1 MPDLP
6 QIGGM
11 DDGFVGVA
19 SRIDPALIPPT
30 YVSNAVNRRFE
41 DMVIKNRW
49 GVVQPKWGGKWE
61 SLNRVVTVTSNSV
74 STVPVSGTPIPQ
86 NASIS
91 SDPVA
96 NVLVFT
102 NGTRCVL
109 DDGVNCVMSTAAIS
123 FAGPPV
129 NRTIQYYNQTLPF
142 DDILGVLPYR
152 DPDTGVNAL
161 LVAVNEVRTSDGGQ
175 GKLWCIRPN
184 QSPVEVPMNGH
195 DIYLP
200 VRLIQATNGVVML
213 RPGNAR
219 YYFDSTSGIYDSIL
233 LEDGFQILCEDS
245 SVLSN
250 EDSTQ
255 VNLNVVPDLTTG
267 DIVTIGSV
275 GDVGPLWVA
284 TPASGQGFQFFVN
297 VVNEEV
303 SFHLTLVDARAGT
316 NALQLAPEAN
326 ARYYIERSAN
336 LTGYDLA
343 QDIVDNLNDGMPI
356 LMQGNPTFPSAL
368 DAGFDRIPSTL
379 SIVGSDSTGD
389 TLTVYNH
396 NFIPGDQVSISNV
409 VGSATVNNQIYYVYP
424 VDNNTLKLFSGT
436 TEETDS
442 LNDAGRAIVQLTTTG
457 VSPNITINSVTIL
470 NQGSGYLSA
479 PIITVTGTSTVAA
492 SLTATVTNGIVSSVT
507 IVNAGTY
514 STTPTASVA
523 MPSTLVDVDVSNL
536 TGSIK
541 RSSASGSSVPPG
553 REGLYFQNRLLLLYG
568 NDYLAVSDVLDPLH
582 YSPVL
587 NEFKLNTG
595 SNDRVIALYPFNT
608 TTLLVFKER
617 SVLAV
622 ENLYGDLSTTRL
634 TEITR
639 EFGCVSQ
646 ASIAGTGSDVIFLS
660 QRGIIS
666 LRQTEFGISQS
677 VVVPLSDQIQN
688 IVDDIDQ
695 AYWGN
700 ACAAYFA
707 NRYILSVPVE
717 GGDGTNQ
724 RTLCYNFLNK
734 AWEGYWEGSLLIPRY
749 WCRVIVAG
757 TDTLCWADESGLI
770 HQFDPLGLV
779 DVNLTGGLIQMST
792 EVKFRG
798 YTGDKNPYSQA
809 NIANNNNV
817 DHKQWTD
824 IQFEFG
830 NWNTQYSITA
840 QFDGVNEFYTVAT
853 NQTKNRTV
861 YYTYGSGTY
870 NTNNTADNFLDP
882 YREDYSVTTNF
893 RCGNN
898 GWKAGLH
905 QFFSHKA
912 RLRKHSASVQPLI
925 TTDQGSLEIYSAKV
939 VGIAFRLYGKNDV

>member
-6 QIGGM
+6 QIGAI
-11 DDGFVGVA
+11 DDGFVGVV
-19 SRIDPALIPPT
+19 SRIDPALIPAS

-41 DMVIKNRW
+41 DQVIKNRW
-49 GVVQPKWGGKWE
+49 GIVQPKWGGRW
-61 SLNRVVTVTSNSV
+61 SSGSRIVTLTSGSSV
-74 STVPVSGTPIPQ
+74 GVPVSGTQIP
-86 NASIS
+86 
-91 SDPVA
+91 A
-96 NVLVFT
+96 NSQVVCDVDANTQIFS
-102 NGTRCVL
+102 NGTLCTL
-109 DDGVNCVMSTAAIS
+109 DDNTNAIFSTATFS
-123 FAGPPV
+123 FSPSPANKTV
-129 NRTIQYYNQTLPF
+129 QFYNSTAPF
-142 DDILGVLPYR
+142 EDILGVLQYR
-152 DPDTGVNAL
+152 DPDTGANAL
-161 LVAVNEVRTSDGGQ
+161 LVAVNEERSSDGGQ
-175 GKLWCIRPN
+175 GKVWCIRPN

-195 DIYLP
+195 DIYSP
-200 VRLIQATNGVVML
+200 VRLIQATNSVVML

-219 YYFDSTSGIYDSIL
+219 YYFTEAD
-233 LEDGFQILCEDS
+233 
-245 SVLSN
+245 
-250 EDSTQ
+250 
-255 VNLNVVPDLTTG
+255 VNTGNNTVTLNVVPDLATG
-267 DIVTIGSV
+267 DIVNVGQIGNAA
-275 GDVGPLWVA
+275 PLWNA
-284 TPASGQGFQFFVN
+284 SPGSGQGFQLYVN
-297 VVNEEV
+297 VVNQVV
-303 SFHLTLVDARAGT
+303 SLHLTLADARAKT
-316 NALQLAPEAN
+316 NSLPLNPDNN
-326 ARYYIERSAN
+326 ARYYIELASN
-336 LTGYDLA
+336 TTGYDLA
-343 QDIVDNLNDGMPI
+343 QDIVNNLNDGMPI
-356 LMQGNPTFPSAL
+356 LMQSTAANPSAL

-379 SIVGSDSTGD
+379 SINSSEPTAD
-389 TLTVYNH
+389 TISVFNH
-396 NFIPGDQVSISNV
+396 NFIPGDQVTLSS
-409 VGSATVNNQIYYVYP
+409 VNNGGANVTNKIYYVYP
-424 VDNNTLKLFSGT
+424 VDNNTLRLFSGT

-442 LNDAGRAIVQLTTTG
+442 LNDASRAVIQLTTAGT
-457 VSPNITINSVTIL
+457 SPPITINSVTIL

-479 PIITVTGTSTVAA
+479 PVITVTGTSSVAA
-492 SLTATVTNGIVSSVT
+492 SLTATLTDGKVSEVT
-507 IVNAGTY
+507 IVNAGVY
-514 STTPTASVA
+514 STTPAATVA
-523 MPSTLVDVDVSNL
+523 MPSTLVDVTTSNV

-582 YSPVL
+582 YSPIL

-595 SNDRVIALYPFNT
+595 SNDRVVALYPFNS
-608 TTLLVFKER
+608 TTLLFFKER
-617 SVLAV
+617 SALAA

-646 ASIAGTGSDVIFLS
+646 SSIAGTGSDVIFLS

-734 AWEGYWEGSLLIPRY
+734 AWEGYWEGSLLVPKY

-757 TDTLCWADESGLI
+757 TDTLCWADQSGLI

-779 DVNLTGGLIQMST
+779 DVDRTGVLTQIST
-792 EVKFRG
+792 EVRFRG
-798 YTGDKNPYSQA
+798 YTGED
-809 NIANNNNV
+809 NV

-824 IQFEFG
+824 IQFELG

-840 QFDGVNEFYTVAT
+840 QFDGVNESYVVAT
-853 NQTKNRTV
+853 NQTKDRTV

-870 NTNNTADNFLDP
+870 NTNNTADNFLAP
-882 YREDYSVTTNF
+882 YREDYSVTTQF
-893 RCGNN
+893 RCGSN

-925 TTDQGSLEIYSAKV
+925 TTDQGSLDIYSAKV
-939 VGIAFRLYGKNDV
+939 IGIAFRLYGKNDV

>member
-6 QIGGM
+6 QIGAI
-11 DDGFVGVA
+11 DDGFVGVV
-19 SRIDPALIPPT
+19 SRIDPALIPAS

-41 DMVIKNRW
+41 DQVIKNRW
-49 GVVQPKWGGKWE
+49 GIVQPKWGGRW
-61 SLNRVVTVTSNSV
+61 SSGSRIVTLTSGSSV
-74 STVPVSGTPIPQ
+74 GVPVSGTQIP
-86 NASIS
+86 
-91 SDPVA
+91 A
-96 NVLVFT
+96 NSQVVCDVDANTQIFS
-102 NGTRCVL
+102 NGTLCTL
-109 DDGVNCVMSTAAIS
+109 DDNTNATFSTAAFS
-123 FAGPPV
+123 FAPSPANKTV
-129 NRTIQYYNQTLPF
+129 QFYNSTAPF
-142 DDILGVLPYR
+142 EDILGVLQYR
-152 DPDTGVNAL
+152 DPDTGANAL
-161 LVAVNEVRTSDGGQ
+161 LVAVNEERSSDGGQ
-175 GKLWCIRPN
+175 GKVWCIRPN

-195 DIYLP
+195 DIYSP
-200 VRLIQATNGVVML
+200 VRLIQATNSVVML

-219 YYFDSTSGIYDSIL
+219 YYFAEAD
-233 LEDGFQILCEDS
+233 
-245 SVLSN
+245 
-250 EDSTQ
+250 
-255 VNLNVVPDLTTG
+255 VNTGNNTVTLNVVPDLATG
-267 DIVTIGSV
+267 DIVNVGQIGNAA
-275 GDVGPLWVA
+275 PLWNA
-284 TPASGQGFQFFVN
+284 SPGSGQGFQLYVN
-297 VVNEEV
+297 VVNQVV
-303 SFHLTLVDARAGT
+303 SLHLTLADARAKT
-316 NALQLAPEAN
+316 NSLPLNPENN
-326 ARYYIERSAN
+326 ARYYIELASN
-336 LTGYDLA
+336 TTGYDLA
-343 QDIVDNLNDGMPI
+343 QDIVNNLNDGMPI
-356 LMQGNPTFPSAL
+356 LMQSTATNPSAL
-368 DAGFDRIPSTL
+368 DAGFNRIPSTL
-379 SIVGSDSTGD
+379 SINSSDATAD
-389 TLTVYNH
+389 TIAVFNH
-396 NFIPGDQVSISNV
+396 NFIPGDQVTLTNIENGGANV
-409 VGSATVNNQIYYVYP
+409 TNKIYYVYP
-424 VDNNTLKLFSGT
+424 VDNNTLRLFSGT

-442 LNDAGRAIVQLTTTG
+442 LNDANRAIIQITTTG
-457 VSPNITINSVTIL
+457 TSPNITISAVTIL

-479 PIITVTGTSTVAA
+479 PVITVSGTSSVAA
-492 SLTATVTNGIVSSVT
+492 SLTATVTNGIVSAVT
-507 IVNAGTY
+507 IVNAGVY
-514 STTPTASVA
+514 STTPTATVA
-523 MPSTLVDVDVSNL
+523 MPSTLVDITTSNI

-582 YSPVL
+582 YSPIL

-595 SNDRVIALYPFNT
+595 SNDRVVALYPFNM

-695 AYWGN
+695 AFWSN
-700 ACAAYFA
+700 ACGTYFS

-724 RTLCYNFLNK
+724 RTLVYNFLNK
-734 AWEGYWEGSLLIPRY
+734 AWEGYWEGSLLVPRF

-779 DVNLTGGLIQMST
+779 DADRTGVLTQIST
-792 EVKFRG
+792 EVRFRG
-798 YTGDKNPYSQA
+798 YTGED
-809 NIANNNNV
+809 NV

-824 IQFEFG
+824 IQFELG
-830 NWNTQYSITA
+830 NWNTRYSITA

-853 NQTKNRTV
+853 DQTKDRTA

-870 NTNNTADNFLDP
+870 NTNNTGDNFLAP
-882 YREDYSVTTNF
+882 YREDYSVTTQF
-893 RCGNN
+893 RCGSN

-925 TTDQGSLEIYSAKV
+925 TTDQGSLDIYSAKV
-939 VGIAFRLYGKNDV
+939 IGIAFRLYGKNDV

>member
-6 QIGGM
+6 QIGAI
-11 DDGFVGVA
+11 DDGFVGVV
-19 SRIDPALIPPT
+19 SRIDPALIPAS

-41 DMVIKNRW
+41 DQVIKNRW
-49 GVVQPKWGGKWE
+49 GIVQPKWGGRW
-61 SLNRVVTVTSNSV
+61 SSGSRIVTLTSGSSV
-74 STVPVSGTPIPQ
+74 GVPVSGTQIP
-86 NASIS
+86 
-91 SDPVA
+91 A
-96 NVLVFT
+96 NSQVVCDVDANTQIFS
-102 NGTRCVL
+102 NGTLCTL
-109 DDGVNCVMSTAAIS
+109 DDNTNATFSTAAFS
-123 FAGPPV
+123 FAPSPANKTV
-129 NRTIQYYNQTLPF
+129 QFYASTAPF
-142 DDILGVLPYR
+142 EDILGILPYR
-152 DPDTGVNAL
+152 DPDTGANAL
-161 LVAVNEVRTSDGGQ
+161 LVAVNEARTSDGGQ
-175 GKLWCIRPN
+175 GKVWCIRPN
-184 QSPVEVPMNGH
+184 QSPVEVSMNGH

-219 YYFDSTSGIYDSIL
+219 YYFDSVTGIVYDSIDTEGGDAL
-233 LEDGFQILCEDS
+233 LCES
-245 SVLSN
+245 GALLSQ
-250 EDSTQ
+250 EASTE
-255 VNLNVVPDLTTG
+255 VTLNVVPDLATG
-267 DIVTIGSV
+267 DIVNVGQIGNAA
-275 GDVGPLWVA
+275 PLWNA
-284 TPASGQGFQFFVN
+284 SPGSGQGFQLYVN
-297 VVNEEV
+297 VVNQEV
-303 SFHLTLVDARAGT
+303 SLHLTLADARAKT
-316 NALQLAPEAN
+316 NSLPLNPENN
-326 ARYYIERSAN
+326 ARYYIELASN
-336 LTGYDLA
+336 TTGYDLA
-343 QDIVDNLNDGMPI
+343 QDIVNNLNDGMPI
-356 LMQGNPTFPSAL
+356 LMQSTATNPSAL
-368 DAGFDRIPSTL
+368 DAGFNRIPSTL
-379 SIVGSDSTGD
+379 SINSSDATAD
-389 TLTVYNH
+389 TIAVFNH
-396 NFIPGDQVSISNV
+396 NFIPGDQVTLTNIENGGANV
-409 VGSATVNNQIYYVYP
+409 TNKIYYVYP
-424 VDNNTLKLFSGT
+424 VDNNTLRLFSGT

-442 LNDAGRAIVQLTTTG
+442 LNDANRAIIQITTTG
-457 VSPNITINSVTIL
+457 TSPNISITDVVIL

-479 PIITVTGTSTVAA
+479 PVITVSGTSSVAA
-492 SLTATVTNGIVSSVT
+492 SLTTTVTDGIVSAVT
-507 IVNAGTY
+507 IVNAGVY

-523 MPSTLVDVDVSNL
+523 MPSTLVDITTSNI

-582 YSPVL
+582 YSPIL

-595 SNDRVIALYPFNT
+595 SNDRVVALYPFNM

-695 AYWGN
+695 AFWSN
-700 ACAAYFA
+700 ACGTYFS

-724 RTLCYNFLNK
+724 RTLVYNFLNK
-734 AWEGYWEGSLLIPRY
+734 AWEGYWEGSLLVPKY
-749 WCRVIVAG
+749 WSRVIVAG

-770 HQFDPLGLV
+770 HQFDTLGLV
-779 DVNLTGGLIQMST
+779 DADRTGVLTQIST
-792 EVKFRG
+792 EVRFRG
-798 YTGDKNPYSQA
+798 YTGED
-809 NIANNNNV
+809 NV

-824 IQFEFG
+824 IQFELG
-830 NWNTQYSITA
+830 NWNTRYSITA

-853 NQTKNRTV
+853 DQTKDRTA

-870 NTNNTADNFLDP
+870 NTNNTADNFLAP
-882 YREDYSVTTNF
+882 YREDYSVTTQF

-925 TTDQGSLEIYSAKV
+925 TTDQGSLDIYSAKV
-939 VGIAFRLYGKNDV
+939 IGIAFRLYGKNDV

>member
-6 QIGGM
+6 QIGAI
-11 DDGFVGVA
+11 DDGFVGVV
-19 SRIDPALIPPT
+19 SRIDPALIPAS

-41 DMVIKNRW
+41 DQVIKNRW
-49 GVVQPKWGGKWE
+49 GIVQPKWGGRW
-61 SLNRVVTVTSNSV
+61 SSGSRIVTLTSGSSV
-74 STVPVSGTPIPQ
+74 GVPVSGTQIP
-86 NASIS
+86 
-91 SDPVA
+91 A
-96 NVLVFT
+96 NSQVVCDVDANTQIFS
-102 NGTRCVL
+102 NGTLCTL
-109 DDGVNCVMSTAAIS
+109 DDNTNAIFSTAAFS
-123 FAGPPV
+123 FAPSPANKTV
-129 NRTIQYYNQTLPF
+129 QFYNSTAPF
-142 DDILGVLPYR
+142 EDILGVLQYR
-152 DPDTGVNAL
+152 DPDTGANAL
-161 LVAVNEVRTSDGGQ
+161 LVAVNEERSSDGGQ
-175 GKLWCIRPN
+175 GKVWCIRPN

-219 YYFDSTSGIYDSIL
+219 YYFTEAD
-233 LEDGFQILCEDS
+233 
-245 SVLSN
+245 
-250 EDSTQ
+250 
-255 VNLNVVPDLTTG
+255 VNTGNNTVTLNVVPDLATG
-267 DIVTIGSV
+267 DIVNVGQIGNAA
-275 GDVGPLWVA
+275 PLWNA
-284 TPASGQGFQFFVN
+284 SPGSGQGFQLYVN
-297 VVNEEV
+297 VVNQVV
-303 SFHLTLVDARAGT
+303 SLHLTLADARAKT
-316 NALQLAPEAN
+316 NSLPLNPDNN
-326 ARYYIERSAN
+326 ARYYIELASN
-336 LTGYDLA
+336 TTGYDLA
-343 QDIVDNLNDGMPI
+343 QDIVNNLNDGMPI
-356 LMQGNPTFPSAL
+356 LMQSTATNPSAL
-368 DAGFDRIPSTL
+368 DAGFNRIPSTL
-379 SIVGSDSTGD
+379 SINSSDATAD
-389 TLTVYNH
+389 TIAVFNH
-396 NFIPGDQVSISNV
+396 NFIPGDQVTLTNIENGGANV
-409 VGSATVNNQIYYVYP
+409 TNKIYYVYP
-424 VDNNTLKLFSGT
+424 VDNNTLRLFSGT

-442 LNDAGRAIVQLTTTG
+442 LNDANRAIIQITTTG
-457 VSPNITINSVTIL
+457 TSPNITISAVTIL

-479 PIITVTGTSTVAA
+479 PVITVSATGAITTPA
-492 SLTATVTNGIVSSVT
+492 SLTATVTNGIVSSVA
-507 IVNAGTY
+507 IVNGGAY
-514 STTPTASVA
+514 SNTPTASVA
-523 MPSTLVDVDVSNL
+523 MPSTLVDITTSNI

-582 YSPVL
+582 YSPIL

-595 SNDRVIALYPFNT
+595 SNDRVVALYPFNM

-622 ENLYGDLSTTRL
+622 ENLYGDLSSTRL

-695 AYWGN
+695 AFWSN
-700 ACAAYFA
+700 ACGTYFS

-724 RTLCYNFLNK
+724 RTLVYNFLNK
-734 AWEGYWEGSLLIPRY
+734 AWEGYWEGSLLVPRF

-779 DVNLTGGLIQMST
+779 DADRTGVLTQIST
-792 EVKFRG
+792 EVRFRG
-798 YTGDKNPYSQA
+798 YTGED
-809 NIANNNNV
+809 NV

-824 IQFEFG
+824 IQFELG
-830 NWNTQYSITA
+830 NWNTRYSITA

-853 NQTKNRTV
+853 DQTKNRTA

-870 NTNNTADNFLDP
+870 NTNNTGDNFLAP
-882 YREDYSVTTNF
+882 YREDYSVTTQF

-925 TTDQGSLEIYSAKV
+925 TTDQGSLDIYSAKV
-939 VGIAFRLYGKNDV
+939 IGIAFRLYGKNDV

>member
-6 QIGGM
+6 QIGAI
-11 DDGFVGVA
+11 DDGFVGVV
-19 SRIDPALIPPT
+19 SRIDPALIPAS

-41 DMVIKNRW
+41 DQVIKNRW
-49 GVVQPKWGGKWE
+49 GIVQPKWGGRW
-61 SLNRVVTVTSNSV
+61 SSGSRIVTLTSGSSV
-74 STVPVSGTPIPQ
+74 GVPVSGTQIP
-86 NASIS
+86 
-91 SDPVA
+91 A
-96 NVLVFT
+96 NSQVVCDVDANTQIFS
-102 NGTRCVL
+102 NGTLCTL
-109 DDGVNCVMSTAAIS
+109 DDNTNAIFSTATFS
-123 FAGPPV
+123 FSPSPANKTV
-129 NRTIQYYNQTLPF
+129 QFYNSTAPF
-142 DDILGVLPYR
+142 EDILGVLQYR
-152 DPDTGVNAL
+152 DPDTGANAL
-161 LVAVNEVRTSDGGQ
+161 LVAVNEERSSDGGQ
-175 GKLWCIRPN
+175 GKVWCIRPN

-219 YYFDSTSGIYDSIL
+219 YYFTEAD
-233 LEDGFQILCEDS
+233 
-245 SVLSN
+245 
-250 EDSTQ
+250 
-255 VNLNVVPDLTTG
+255 VNTGNNTVTLNVVPDLATG
-267 DIVTIGSV
+267 DIVNVGQIGNAA
-275 GDVGPLWVA
+275 PLWNA
-284 TPASGQGFQFFVN
+284 SPGSGQGFQLYVN
-297 VVNEEV
+297 VVNQVV
-303 SFHLTLVDARAGT
+303 SLHLTLADARAKT
-316 NALQLAPEAN
+316 NSLPLNPDNN
-326 ARYYIERSAN
+326 ARYYIELASN
-336 LTGYDLA
+336 TTGYDLA
-343 QDIVDNLNDGMPI
+343 QDIVNNLNDGMPI
-356 LMQGNPTFPSAL
+356 LMQSTATNPSAL
-368 DAGFDRIPSTL
+368 DAGFNRIPSTL
-379 SIVGSDSTGD
+379 SINSSDATAD
-389 TLTVYNH
+389 TIAVFNH
-396 NFIPGDQVSISNV
+396 NFIPGDQVTLTNIENGGANV
-409 VGSATVNNQIYYVYP
+409 TNKIYYVYP
-424 VDNNTLKLFSGT
+424 VDNNTLRLFSGT

-442 LNDAGRAIVQLTTTG
+442 LNDANRAIIQITTTG
-457 VSPNITINSVTIL
+457 TSPNITISAVTIL

-479 PIITVTGTSTVAA
+479 PVITVSATGAITTPA
-492 SLTATVTNGIVSSVT
+492 SLTATVTNGIVSSVA
-507 IVNAGTY
+507 IVNGGAY
-514 STTPTASVA
+514 SNTPTASVA
-523 MPSTLVDVDVSNL
+523 MPSTLVDITTSNI

-582 YSPVL
+582 YSPIL

-595 SNDRVIALYPFNT
+595 SNDRVVVLYPFNM

-622 ENLYGDLSTTRL
+622 ENLYGDLSSTRL

-695 AYWGN
+695 AFWSN
-700 ACAAYFA
+700 ACGTYFS

-724 RTLCYNFLNK
+724 RTLVYNFLNK
-734 AWEGYWEGSLLIPRY
+734 AWEGYWEGSLLVPRF

-779 DVNLTGGLIQMST
+779 DADRTGVLTQIST
-792 EVKFRG
+792 EVRFRG
-798 YTGDKNPYSQA
+798 YTGED
-809 NIANNNNV
+809 NV

-824 IQFEFG
+824 IQFELG
-830 NWNTQYSITA
+830 NWNTRYSITA

-853 NQTKNRTV
+853 DQTKNRTA

-870 NTNNTADNFLDP
+870 NTNNTGDNFLAP
-882 YREDYSVTTNF
+882 YREDYSVTTQF

-925 TTDQGSLEIYSAKV
+925 TTDQGSLDIYSAKV
-939 VGIAFRLYGKNDV
+939 IGIAFRLYGKNDV

>member
-6 QIGGM
+6 QIGAI
-11 DDGFVGVA
+11 DDGFVGVV
-19 SRIDPALIPPT
+19 SRIDPALIPAS

-49 GVVQPKWGGKWE
+49 GIVQPKWGGRW
-61 SLNRVVTVTSNSV
+61 SNGSRIVTLTAGSSV
-74 STVPVSGTPIPQ
+74 GVPVSGDQIP
-86 NASIS
+86 
-91 SDPVA
+91 A
-96 NVLVFT
+96 NSQVVCDVDANTQIFS
-102 NGTRCVL
+102 NGTLCTL
-109 DDGVNCVMSTAAIS
+109 DDNTNTTFSTAAFS
-123 FAGPPV
+123 FSPSPANKTV
-129 NRTIQYYNQTLPF
+129 QFYASTAPF
-142 DDILGVLPYR
+142 EEILGVLPYR
-152 DPDTGVNAL
+152 DPDTGANAL
-161 LVAVNEVRTSDGGQ
+161 LVAVNESRSSDGGQ
-175 GKLWCIRPN
+175 GKVWCIRPN
-184 QSPVEVPMNGH
+184 QSPVEVSMNGH

-219 YYFDSTSGIYDSIL
+219 YYFDSTGGVADSIL
-233 LEDGFQILCEDS
+233 LEDGFTLLCENNNHLTD
-245 SVLSN
+245 
-250 EDSTQ
+250 EDITQ
-255 VNLNVVPDLTTG
+255 IDLNVVPDLATG
-267 DIVTIGSV
+267 DIVNVEQV
-275 GDVGPLWVA
+275 GTSQPLWTG
-284 TPASGQGFQFFVN
+284 TPGSGQGFQLYAN
-297 VVNEEV
+297 VVNQEV
-303 SFHLTLVDARAGT
+303 SLHLTLGDAQAGV
-316 NALQLAPEAN
+316 NALALNPQTGS
-326 ARYYIERSAN
+326 RYYIELASN
-336 LTGYDLA
+336 TTGYDLA
-343 QDIVDNLNDGMPI
+343 QDIINNLNDGMPL
-356 LMQGNPTFPSAL
+356 LMQSTATNPSAL

-379 SIVGSDSTGD
+379 SINSSDATAD
-389 TLTVYNH
+389 TIAVFNH
-396 NFIPGDQVSISNV
+396 NFIPGDQVTLTNIQNGGANV
-409 VGSATVNNQIYYVYP
+409 TNKIYYVYP
-424 VDNNTLKLFSGT
+424 VDNNTLRLFSGT

-442 LNDAGRAIVQLTTTG
+442 LNDANRAVIQLTTTG
-457 VSPNITINSVTIL
+457 TSPNITISAVTIL

-479 PIITVTGTSTVAA
+479 PVITVSGTSSVAA
-492 SLTATVTNGIVSSVT
+492 SLTTTVTNGIVSAVT
-507 IVNAGTY
+507 IVNPGLY
-514 STTPTASVA
+514 TAITGYSVA
-523 MPSTLVDVDVSNL
+523 MPSFLVDITTSNI

-582 YSPVL
+582 YSPIL

-595 SNDRVIALYPFNT
+595 SNDRVVALYPFNT
-608 TTLLVFKER
+608 TTLLIFKER

-700 ACAAYFA
+700 ACATYFA

-734 AWEGYWEGSLLIPRY
+734 AWEGYWEGSLLVPKY
-749 WCRVIVAG
+749 WCRVVVAG

-779 DVNLTGGLIQMST
+779 DVDRTGVLTQIST
-792 EVKFRG
+792 EVRFRG
-798 YTGDKNPYSQA
+798 YTGED
-809 NIANNNNV
+809 NV

-824 IQFEFG
+824 IQFELG
-830 NWNTQYSITA
+830 NWNTRYSIIA

-853 NQTKNRTV
+853 DQTKDRTV

-870 NTNNTADNFLDP
+870 NTNNTGDNFLLP
-882 YREDYSVTTNF
+882 YREDYSVTTQF

-925 TTDQGSLEIYSAKV
+925 TTDQGSLDIYSAKV
-939 VGIAFRLYGKNDV
+939 IGIAFRLYGKNDV

>member
-11 DDGFVGVA
+11 DDGFVGVV
-19 SRIDPALIPPT
+19 SRIDPALIPAS

-41 DMVIKNRW
+41 DQVIKNRW
-49 GVVQPKWGGKWE
+49 GIVQPKWGGRW
-61 SLNRVVTVTSNSV
+61 SSGSRIVTLTSGSSV
-74 STVPVSGTPIPQ
+74 GVPVSGDQIP
-86 NASIS
+86 
-91 SDPVA
+91 A
-96 NVLVFT
+96 NSQVVCDVDANTQIFS
-102 NGTRCVL
+102 NGTLCTL
-109 DDGVNCVMSTAAIS
+109 DDNTNTTFSTAAFS
-123 FAGPPV
+123 FSPSPANKTV
-129 NRTIQYYNQTLPF
+129 QFYASTAPF
-142 DDILGVLPYR
+142 EEILGVLPYR
-152 DPDTGVNAL
+152 DPDTGANAL
-161 LVAVNEVRTSDGGQ
+161 LVAVNESRSSDGGQ
-175 GKLWCIRPN
+175 GKVWCIRPN
-184 QSPVEVPMNGH
+184 QSPVEVSMNGH

-219 YYFDSTSGIYDSIL
+219 YYFDSTGGVADSIL
-233 LEDGFQILCEDS
+233 LEDGFTLLCENNNHLTD
-245 SVLSN
+245 
-250 EDSTQ
+250 EDITQ
-255 VNLNVVPDLTTG
+255 IDLNVVPDLATG
-267 DIVTIGSV
+267 DIVNVEQV
-275 GDVGPLWVA
+275 GTSQPLWTG
-284 TPASGQGFQFFVN
+284 TPGSGQGFQLYAN
-297 VVNEEV
+297 VVNQEV
-303 SFHLTLVDARAGT
+303 SLHLTLGDAQAGI
-316 NALQLAPEAN
+316 NALALNPQTGS
-326 ARYYIERSAN
+326 RYYIELASN
-336 LTGYDLA
+336 TTGYDLA
-343 QDIVDNLNDGMPI
+343 QDIINNLNDGMPL
-356 LMQGNPTFPSAL
+356 LMQSTATNPSAL

-379 SIVGSDSTGD
+379 SINSSDATAD
-389 TLTVYNH
+389 TIAVFNH
-396 NFIPGDQVSISNV
+396 NFIPGDQVTLTNIQNGGANV
-409 VGSATVNNQIYYVYP
+409 TNKIYYAYP
-424 VDNNTLKLFSGT
+424 VDNNTLRLFSGT

-442 LNDAGRAIVQLTTTG
+442 LNDASRAVIQLTTTG
-457 VSPNITINSVTIL
+457 VSPNITISAVTIL

-479 PIITVTGTSTVAA
+479 PVITVTGTHSVDA
-492 SLTATVTNGIVSSVT
+492 SLTTTVTDGIVSAVT
-507 IVNAGTY
+507 IVNAGVY
-514 STTPTASVA
+514 STTPTATVA
-523 MPSTLVDVDVSNL
+523 MPSTLVDITTSNI

-582 YSPVL
+582 YSPIL

-595 SNDRVIALYPFNT
+595 SNDRVVALYPFNT

-695 AYWGN
+695 AYWSN
-700 ACAAYFA
+700 ACATYFA

-717 GGDGTNQ
+717 GGDSTNQ

-734 AWEGYWEGSLLIPRY
+734 AWEGYWEGSLLVPKY
-749 WCRVIVAG
+749 WCRVVVAG

-779 DVNLTGGLIQMST
+779 DVDRTGVLTQIST
-792 EVKFRG
+792 EVRFRG
-798 YTGDKNPYSQA
+798 YTGED
-809 NIANNNNV
+809 NV

-824 IQFEFG
+824 IQFELG
-830 NWNTQYSITA
+830 NWNTRYSITA

-853 NQTKNRTV
+853 DQTKDRTA

-870 NTNNTADNFLDP
+870 NTNNTADNFLLP
-882 YREDYSVTTNF
+882 YREDYSVTTQF

-925 TTDQGSLEIYSAKV
+925 ITDQGSLDIYSAKV
-939 VGIAFRLYGKNDV
+939 IGIAFRLYGKNDV

>member
-6 QIGGM
+6 QIGAI
-11 DDGFVGVA
+11 DDGFIGVV
-19 SRIDPALIPPT
+19 SRIEPALIPAS
-30 YVSNAVNRRFE
+30 YVSGAINRRFE
-41 DMVIKNRW
+41 DQVIKNRW
-49 GVVQPKWGGKWE
+49 GIVQPKWGGKWQTA
-61 SLNRVVTVTSNSV
+61 SRVVTVTSNNV
-74 STVPVSGTPIPQ
+74 GAPPVSGTTIPPD
-86 NASIS
+86 SIIC

-96 NVLVFT
+96 NVLVFA
-102 NGTRCVL
+102 NGTRCLL
-109 DDGVNCVMSTAAIS
+109 DNSTNCIFSTAAIS

-129 NRTIQYYNQTLPF
+129 NRTVQFYQTTAPF

-152 DPDTGVNAL
+152 DPEIGANAL
-161 LVAVNEVRTSDGGQ
+161 IVATNEVRTSDGGQ
-175 GKLWCIRPN
+175 GKMYCVRPN
-184 QSPVEVPMNGH
+184 QSPAEISLNGH

-219 YYFDSTSGIYDSIL
+219 YYFDSVTGVVYDSIDT
-233 LEDGFQILCEDS
+233 EAGDAILCEDGAH
-245 SVLSN
+245 LG
-250 EDSTQ
+250 EEASTEIT
-255 VNLNVVPDLTTG
+255 LNVVPDLTTG
-267 DIVTIGSV
+267 DIVNV
-275 GDVGPLWVA
+275 GQVGTGAPLWNA
-284 TPASGQGFQFFVN
+284 SLGSGQGFQLYVN

-303 SFHLTLVDARAGT
+303 SLHLTLADARAKT
-316 NALQLAPEAN
+316 NALALNPDNN
-326 ARYYIERSAN
+326 ARYYIELASN
-336 LTGYDLA
+336 TTGYDLA
-343 QDIVDNLNDGMPI
+343 QDIANNLNDGMP
-356 LMQGNPTFPSAL
+356 LMMAGNATYPSAL
-368 DAGFDRIPSTL
+368 DAGFNRIPSTL
-379 SIVGSDSTGD
+379 SIISSDSTAD
-389 TLTVYNH
+389 TITVYNH
-396 NFIPGDQVSISNV
+396 NFVPGDQVTLTNV
-409 VGSATVNNQIYYVYP
+409 TNGGANVTNKVYYVYP

-442 LNDAGRAIVQLTTTG
+442 LNDAGRAVISFTATAGVITGYTILDQGMGYLTAPTVSVAAGGGSSGSVTLTVTDGKVSG
-457 VSPNITINSVTIL
+457 VTINNGGTGYSSTFSGEVT
-470 NQGSGYLSA
+470 
-479 PIITVTGTSTVAA
+479 
-492 SLTATVTNGIVSSVT
+492 
-507 IVNAGTY
+507 
-514 STTPTASVA
+514 
-523 MPSTLVDVDVSNL
+523 MPSTLVDVTTSNV

-541 RSSASGSSVPPG
+541 RSSASGASIPPG

-595 SNDRVIALYPFNT
+595 SNDKVIALYPFNT

-677 VVVPLSDQIQN
+677 VVLPLSDQIQN
-688 IVDDIDQ
+688 IVDEIDQ
-695 AYWGN
+695 ANWAN
-700 ACAAYFA
+700 ACATYYS
-707 NRYILSVPVE
+707 NRYIISVPVE

-724 RTLCYNFLNK
+724 RTLVYNFLNK
-734 AWEGYWEGSLLIPRY
+734 AWEGYWEGSMLLPRY
-749 WCRVIVAG
+749 WCRLIVAG

-770 HQFDPLGLV
+770 HQFDPQALV
-779 DVNLTGGLIQMST
+779 DVNRTGVSTQIST

-798 YTGDKNPYSQA
+798 YTGED
-809 NIANNNNV
+809 NV

-824 IQFEFG
+824 IQFELG
-830 NWNTQYSITA
+830 NWNTRYSITA
-840 QFDGVNEFYTVAT
+840 QFDGVNESYVVAT
-853 NQTKNRTV
+853 DQTKDRTA

-870 NTNNTADNFLDP
+870 TTSNTGDNFLLP
-882 YREDYSVTTNF
+882 YREDYSTQPVL
-893 RCGNN
+893 RCGAN

-905 QFFSHKA
+905 QFYSHKA
-912 RLRKHSASVQPLI
+912 RLRKHSASVQPLL

-939 VGIAFRLYGKNDV
+939 IGIAYRLYGKNDV

>member
-6 QIGGM
+6 QIGAI
-11 DDGFVGVA
+11 DDGFVGVV
-19 SRIDPALIPPT
+19 SRIDPALIPAS

-41 DMVIKNRW
+41 DQVIKNRW
-49 GVVQPKWGGKWE
+49 GIVQPKWGGRW
-61 SLNRVVTVTSNSV
+61 SSGSRIVTLTSGSSV
-74 STVPVSGTPIPQ
+74 GVPVSGTQIP
-86 NASIS
+86 
-91 SDPVA
+91 A
-96 NVLVFT
+96 NSQVVCDVDANTQIFS
-102 NGTRCVL
+102 NGTLCTL
-109 DDGVNCVMSTAAIS
+109 DDNTNAIFSTATFS
-123 FAGPPV
+123 FAPSPANKTV
-129 NRTIQYYNQTLPF
+129 QFYNSTAPF
-142 DDILGVLPYR
+142 EDILGVLQYR
-152 DPDTGVNAL
+152 DPDTGANAL
-161 LVAVNEVRTSDGGQ
+161 LVAVNEERSSDGGQ
-175 GKLWCIRPN
+175 GKVWCIRPN

-219 YYFDSTSGIYDSIL
+219 YYFTEAD
-233 LEDGFQILCEDS
+233 
-245 SVLSN
+245 
-250 EDSTQ
+250 
-255 VNLNVVPDLTTG
+255 VNTGNNTVTLNVVPDLATG
-267 DIVTIGSV
+267 DIVNVGQIGNAA
-275 GDVGPLWVA
+275 PLWNA
-284 TPASGQGFQFFVN
+284 SPGSGQGFQLYVN
-297 VVNEEV
+297 VVNQVV
-303 SFHLTLVDARAGT
+303 SLHLTLADARAKT
-316 NALQLAPEAN
+316 NSLPLNPDNN
-326 ARYYIERSAN
+326 ARYYIELASN
-336 LTGYDLA
+336 TTGYDLA
-343 QDIVDNLNDGMPI
+343 QDIVNNLNDGMPI
-356 LMQGNPTFPSAL
+356 LMQSTATNPSAL
-368 DAGFDRIPSTL
+368 DAGFNRIPSTL
-379 SIVGSDSTGD
+379 SINSSDATAD
-389 TLTVYNH
+389 TIAVFNH
-396 NFIPGDQVSISNV
+396 NFIPGDQVTLTNIENGGANV
-409 VGSATVNNQIYYVYP
+409 TNKIYYVYP
-424 VDNNTLKLFSGT
+424 VDNNTLRLFSGT

-442 LNDAGRAIVQLTTTG
+442 LNDANRAIIQITTTG
-457 VSPNITINSVTIL
+457 TSPNITISAVTIL

-479 PIITVTGTSTVAA
+479 PVITVSATGAITTPA
-492 SLTATVTNGIVSSVT
+492 SLTTTVTNGIVSSVA
-507 IVNAGTY
+507 IVNGGAY
-514 STTPTASVA
+514 SNTPTATVA
-523 MPSTLVDVDVSNL
+523 MPSTLVDITTSNI

-582 YSPVL
+582 YSPIL

-595 SNDRVIALYPFNT
+595 SNDRVVALYPFNM

-695 AYWGN
+695 AFWSN
-700 ACAAYFA
+700 ACGTYFS

-724 RTLCYNFLNK
+724 RTLVYNFLNK
-734 AWEGYWEGSLLIPRY
+734 AWEGYWEGSLLVPRF

-779 DVNLTGGLIQMST
+779 DADCTGVLTQIST
-792 EVKFRG
+792 EVRFRG
-798 YTGDKNPYSQA
+798 YTGED
-809 NIANNNNV
+809 NV

-824 IQFEFG
+824 IQFELG
-830 NWNTQYSITA
+830 NWNTRYSITA

-853 NQTKNRTV
+853 DQTKNRTA

-870 NTNNTADNFLDP
+870 NTNNTGDNFLAP
-882 YREDYSVTTNF
+882 YREDYSVTTQF
-893 RCGNN
+893 RCGSN

-925 TTDQGSLEIYSAKV
+925 TTDQGSLDIYSAKV
-939 VGIAFRLYGKNDV
+939 IGIAFRLYGKNDV

>member
-11 DDGFVGVA
+11 DDGFVGVV
-19 SRIDPALIPPT
+19 SRIDPALIPAS

-41 DMVIKNRW
+41 DQVIKNRW
-49 GVVQPKWGGKWE
+49 GIVQPKWGGRW
-61 SLNRVVTVTSNSV
+61 SSGSRIVTLTSGSSV
-74 STVPVSGTPIPQ
+74 GVPVSGDQIP
-86 NASIS
+86 
-91 SDPVA
+91 A
-96 NVLVFT
+96 NSQVVCDVDANTQIFS
-102 NGTRCVL
+102 NGTLCTL
-109 DDGVNCVMSTAAIS
+109 DDNTNTTFSTAAFS
-123 FAGPPV
+123 FSPSPANKTV
-129 NRTIQYYNQTLPF
+129 QFYASTAPF
-142 DDILGVLPYR
+142 EEILGVLPYR
-152 DPDTGVNAL
+152 DPDTGANAL
-161 LVAVNEVRTSDGGQ
+161 LVAVNESRSSDGGQ
-175 GKLWCIRPN
+175 GKVWCIRPN
-184 QSPVEVPMNGH
+184 QSPVEVSMNGH

-219 YYFDSTSGIYDSIL
+219 YYFDSTGGVADSIL
-233 LEDGFQILCEDS
+233 LEDGFVLLCENNNHLTD
-245 SVLSN
+245 
-250 EDSTQ
+250 EDITQ
-255 VNLNVVPDLTTG
+255 IDLNVVPDLATG
-267 DIVTIGSV
+267 DIVNVEQV
-275 GDVGPLWVA
+275 GTSQPLWTG
-284 TPASGQGFQFFVN
+284 TPGSGQGFQLYAN
-297 VVNEEV
+297 VVNQEV
-303 SFHLTLVDARAGT
+303 SLHLTLGDAQAGI
-316 NALQLAPEAN
+316 NALALNPQTGS
-326 ARYYIERSAN
+326 RYYIELASN
-336 LTGYDLA
+336 TTGYDLA
-343 QDIVDNLNDGMPI
+343 QDIINNLNDGMPL
-356 LMQGNPTFPSAL
+356 LMQSTATNPSAL

-379 SIVGSDSTGD
+379 SINSSDATAD
-389 TLTVYNH
+389 TIAVFNH
-396 NFIPGDQVSISNV
+396 NFIPGDQVTLTNIQNGGANV
-409 VGSATVNNQIYYVYP
+409 TNKIYYAYP
-424 VDNNTLKLFSGT
+424 VDNNTLRLFSGT

-442 LNDAGRAIVQLTTTG
+442 LNDANRAVIQLTTTG
-457 VSPNITINSVTIL
+457 VSPNITISAVTIL

-479 PIITVTGTSTVAA
+479 PAITVSGTSSVAA
-492 SLTATVTNGIVSSVT
+492 SLTTTVTNGIVSSVT
-507 IVNAGTY
+507 IVNAGVY
-514 STTPTASVA
+514 STTPTATVA
-523 MPSTLVDVDVSNL
+523 MPSTLVDVTTSNI

-582 YSPVL
+582 YSPIL

-595 SNDRVIALYPFNT
+595 SNDRVVALYPFNT

-734 AWEGYWEGSLLIPRY
+734 AWEGYWEGSLLVPKY
-749 WCRVIVAG
+749 WCRVVVAG

-779 DVNLTGGLIQMST
+779 DVDRTGVLTQIST
-792 EVKFRG
+792 EVRFRG
-798 YTGDKNPYSQA
+798 YTGED
-809 NIANNNNV
+809 NV

-824 IQFEFG
+824 IQFELG
-830 NWNTQYSITA
+830 NWNTRYSITA

-853 NQTKNRTV
+853 DQTKDRTV

-870 NTNNTADNFLDP
+870 NTNNTADNFLLP
-882 YREDYSVTTNF
+882 YREDYSVTTQF

-925 TTDQGSLEIYSAKV
+925 TTDQGSLDIYSAKV
-939 VGIAFRLYGKNDV
+939 IGIAFRLYGKNDV

>member
-11 DDGFVGVA
+11 DDGFVGVV
-19 SRIDPALIPPT
+19 SRIDPALIPT
-30 YVSNAVNRRFE
+30 SYVSNAVNRRFE
-41 DMVIKNRW
+41 DQVIKNRW
-49 GVVQPKWGGKWE
+49 GIVQPKWGGRW
-61 SLNRVVTVTSNSV
+61 SSGSRIVTLTSGSSV
-74 STVPVSGTPIPQ
+74 GVPVSGDQIP
-86 NASIS
+86 
-91 SDPVA
+91 A
-96 NVLVFT
+96 NSQVVCDVDANTQIFS
-102 NGTRCVL
+102 NGTLCTL
-109 DDGVNCVMSTAAIS
+109 DDNTNTTFSTAAFS
-123 FAGPPV
+123 FSPSPANKTV
-129 NRTIQYYNQTLPF
+129 QFYASTAPF
-142 DDILGVLPYR
+142 EEILGVLPYR
-152 DPDTGVNAL
+152 DPDTGANAL
-161 LVAVNEVRTSDGGQ
+161 LVAVNESRSSDGGQ
-175 GKLWCIRPN
+175 GKVWCIRPN
-184 QSPVEVPMNGH
+184 QSPVEVSMNGH

-219 YYFDSTSGIYDSIL
+219 YYFDSTGGVADSIL
-233 LEDGFQILCEDS
+233 LQDGFTLLCENNNHLTD
-245 SVLSN
+245 
-250 EDSTQ
+250 EDITQ
-255 VNLNVVPDLTTG
+255 IDLNVVPDLATG
-267 DIVTIGSV
+267 DIVNVEQV
-275 GDVGPLWVA
+275 GTSQPLWTG
-284 TPASGQGFQFFVN
+284 TPGSGQGFQLYAN
-297 VVNEEV
+297 VVNQEV
-303 SFHLTLVDARAGT
+303 SLHLTLGDAQAGI
-316 NALQLAPEAN
+316 NALALNPQTGS
-326 ARYYIERSAN
+326 RYYIELASN
-336 LTGYDLA
+336 TTGYDLA
-343 QDIVDNLNDGMPI
+343 QDIINNLNDGMPL
-356 LMQGNPTFPSAL
+356 LMQSTATNPSAL

-379 SIVGSDSTGD
+379 SINSSDATAD
-389 TLTVYNH
+389 TIAVFNH
-396 NFIPGDQVSISNV
+396 NFIPGDQVTLTNIQNGGANV
-409 VGSATVNNQIYYVYP
+409 TNKIYYAYP
-424 VDNNTLKLFSGT
+424 VDNNTLRLFSGT

-442 LNDAGRAIVQLTTTG
+442 LNDASRAVIQLTTTG
-457 VSPNITINSVTIL
+457 TSPNITISAVTIL

-479 PIITVTGTSTVAA
+479 PVITVTGTHSVDA

-507 IVNAGTY
+507 IVNGGTY
-514 STTPTASVA
+514 SMTPTASVA
-523 MPSTLVDVDVSNL
+523 MPSTLVDVTTSNV

-582 YSPVL
+582 YSPIL

-595 SNDRVIALYPFNT
+595 SNDRVVALYPFNA

-634 TEITR
+634 TEVTR

-695 AYWGN
+695 AYWSN
-700 ACAAYFA
+700 TCATYFS

-717 GGDGTNQ
+717 GGDSTNQ
-724 RTLCYNFLNK
+724 RTLVYNFLNK
-734 AWEGYWEGSLLIPRY
+734 AWEGYWEGSLLVPKY
-749 WCRVIVAG
+749 WCRVVVAG

-779 DVNLTGGLIQMST
+779 DVDRTGVLTQIST
-792 EVKFRG
+792 EVRFRG
-798 YTGDKNPYSQA
+798 YTGED
-809 NIANNNNV
+809 NV

-824 IQFEFG
+824 IQFELG

-840 QFDGVNEFYTVAT
+840 QFDGVNESYVVAT
-853 NQTKNRTV
+853 NQTKDRTV

-870 NTNNTADNFLDP
+870 NTNNTADNFLLP
-882 YREDYSVTTNF
+882 YREDYSVTTQF

-925 TTDQGSLEIYSAKV
+925 TTDQGSLDIYSAKV
-939 VGIAFRLYGKNDV
+939 IGIAFRLYGKNDV

>member
-6 QIGGM
+6 QIGAI
-11 DDGFVGVA
+11 DDGFVGVV
-19 SRIDPALIPPT
+19 SRIDPALIPAS

-41 DMVIKNRW
+41 DQVIKNRW
-49 GVVQPKWGGKWE
+49 GIVQPKWGGRW
-61 SLNRVVTVTSNSV
+61 SSGSRIVTLTSGSSV
-74 STVPVSGTPIPQ
+74 GVPVSGDQIP
-86 NASIS
+86 
-91 SDPVA
+91 A
-96 NVLVFT
+96 NSQVVCDVDANTQIFS
-102 NGTRCVL
+102 NGTLCTL
-109 DDGVNCVMSTAAIS
+109 DDNTNTTFSTAAFS
-123 FAGPPV
+123 FSPSPANKTV
-129 NRTIQYYNQTLPF
+129 QFYASTAPF
-142 DDILGVLPYR
+142 EEILGVLPYR
-152 DPDTGVNAL
+152 DPDTGANAL
-161 LVAVNEVRTSDGGQ
+161 LVAVNEARSSDGGQ
-175 GKLWCIRPN
+175 GKVWCIRPN
-184 QSPVEVPMNGH
+184 QSPVEVSMNGH

-219 YYFDSTSGIYDSIL
+219 YYFDSTGGVADSIL
-233 LEDGFQILCEDS
+233 LQDGFTLLCENNNHLTD
-245 SVLSN
+245 
-250 EDSTQ
+250 EDITQ
-255 VNLNVVPDLTTG
+255 IDLNVVPDLATG
-267 DIVTIGSV
+267 DIVNVEQV
-275 GDVGPLWVA
+275 GTSQPLWTG
-284 TPASGQGFQFFVN
+284 TPGSGQGFQLYAN
-297 VVNEEV
+297 VVNQEV
-303 SFHLTLVDARAGT
+303 SLHLTLGDAQAGI
-316 NALQLAPEAN
+316 NALALNPQTGS
-326 ARYYIERSAN
+326 RYYIELASN
-336 LTGYDLA
+336 TTGYDLA
-343 QDIVDNLNDGMPI
+343 QDIINNLNDGMPL
-356 LMQGNPTFPSAL
+356 LMQSTATNPSAL

-379 SIVGSDSTGD
+379 SINSSDATAD
-389 TLTVYNH
+389 TIAVFNH
-396 NFIPGDQVSISNV
+396 NFIPGDQVTLTNIQNGGANV
-409 VGSATVNNQIYYVYP
+409 TNKIYYAYP
-424 VDNNTLKLFSGT
+424 VDNNTLRLFSGT

-442 LNDAGRAIVQLTTTG
+442 LNDASRAVIQLTTTG
-457 VSPNITINSVTIL
+457 TSPNITISAVTIL

-479 PIITVTGTSTVAA
+479 PVITVTGTHSVDA
-492 SLTATVTNGIVSSVT
+492 SLTTTVTDGIVSAVT
-507 IVNAGTY
+507 IVNAGVY
-514 STTPTASVA
+514 STTPTATVA
-523 MPSTLVDVDVSNL
+523 MPSTLVDITTSNI

-582 YSPVL
+582 YSPIL

-595 SNDRVIALYPFNT
+595 SNDRVVALYPFNT

-646 ASIAGTGSDVIFLS
+646 SSIAGTGSDVIFLS

-695 AYWGN
+695 AYWSN
-700 ACAAYFA
+700 ACATYFA

-724 RTLCYNFLNK
+724 RTLVYNFLNK
-734 AWEGYWEGSLLIPRY
+734 AWEGYWEGSLLVPKY
-749 WCRVIVAG
+749 WCRVVVAG

-779 DVNLTGGLIQMST
+779 DVDRTGVLTQIST
-792 EVKFRG
+792 EVRFRG
-798 YTGDKNPYSQA
+798 YTGED
-809 NIANNNNV
+809 NV

-824 IQFEFG
+824 IQFELG
-830 NWNTQYSITA
+830 NWNTRYSITA

-853 NQTKNRTV
+853 DQTKDRTV

-870 NTNNTADNFLDP
+870 NTNNTADNFLLP
-882 YREDYSVTTNF
+882 YREDYSVTTQF

-925 TTDQGSLEIYSAKV
+925 TTDQGSLDIYSAKV
-939 VGIAFRLYGKNDV
+939 IGIAFRLYGKNDV

>member
-6 QIGGM
+6 QIGGI
-11 DDGFVGVA
+11 DDGFIGVV
-19 SRIDPALIPPT
+19 SRIDPALIPAS

-41 DMVIKNRW
+41 DQVIKNRW
-49 GVVQPKWGGKWE
+49 GIVQPKWGGRWSSGSRIVTLTSGS
-61 SLNRVVTVTSNSV
+61 SLG
-74 STVPVSGTPIPQ
+74 VPVSGDQIP
-86 NASIS
+86 
-91 SDPVA
+91 A
-96 NVLVFT
+96 NSQVVCDVDANTQIFS
-102 NGTRCVL
+102 NGTLCTL
-109 DDGVNCVMSTAAIS
+109 DDNANAAFSTAAFS
-123 FAGPPV
+123 FAPSPANKTV
-129 NRTIQYYNQTLPF
+129 QFYNSTAPF
-142 DDILGVLPYR
+142 EDILGVLQYR
-152 DPDTGVNAL
+152 DPDTGANAL
-161 LVAVNEVRTSDGGQ
+161 LVAVNESRSSDGGQ
-175 GKLWCIRPN
+175 GKVWCIRPN
-184 QSPVEVPMNGH
+184 QSPVEVSMNGH

-219 YYFDSTSGIYDSIL
+219 YYFDSTGGVADSIL
-233 LEDGFQILCEDS
+233 LEDGFTLLCENNNHLTD
-245 SVLSN
+245 
-250 EDSTQ
+250 EDITRIY
-255 VNLNVVPDLTTG
+255 LNVVPDLATG
-267 DIVTIGSV
+267 DIVNVEQV
-275 GDVGPLWVA
+275 GTSQPLWTG
-284 TPASGQGFQFFVN
+284 TPGSGQGFQLYAN
-297 VVNEEV
+297 VVNQEV
-303 SFHLTLVDARAGT
+303 SLHLTLGDAQAGI
-316 NALQLAPEAN
+316 NALSLNPQTGS
-326 ARYYIERSAN
+326 RYYIELASN
-336 LTGYDLA
+336 TTGYDLA
-343 QDIVDNLNDGMPI
+343 QDIINNLNDGMPL
-356 LMQGNPTFPSAL
+356 LMQSTATNPSAL

-379 SIVGSDSTGD
+379 SINSSDATAD
-389 TLTVYNH
+389 TIAVFNH
-396 NFIPGDQVSISNV
+396 NFIPGDQVTLTNIQNGGANV
-409 VGSATVNNQIYYVYP
+409 TNKIYYACP
-424 VDNNTLKLFSGT
+424 VDNNTLRLFSGT

-442 LNDAGRAIVQLTTTG
+442 LNDASRAVIQLTTTG
-457 VSPNITINSVTIL
+457 TSPNITISAVTIL

-479 PIITVTGTSTVAA
+479 PVITVTGTHSVDA

-507 IVNAGTY
+507 IVNGGTY
-514 STTPTASVA
+514 SMTPTASVA
-523 MPSTLVDVDVSNL
+523 MPSTLVDVTTSNV

-582 YSPVL
+582 YSPIL

-595 SNDRVIALYPFNT
+595 SNDRVVALYPFNT

-646 ASIAGTGSDVIFLS
+646 SSIAGTGSDVIFLS

-734 AWEGYWEGSLLIPRY
+734 AWEGYWEGSLLVPKY

-757 TDTLCWADESGLI
+757 TDTLCWADQSGLI

-779 DVNLTGGLIQMST
+779 DVDRTGVLTQIST
-792 EVKFRG
+792 EVRFRG
-798 YTGDKNPYSQA
+798 YTGED
-809 NIANNNNV
+809 NV

-824 IQFEFG
+824 IQFELG
-830 NWNTQYSITA
+830 NWNTRYSITA

-853 NQTKNRTV
+853 DQTKDRTA

-870 NTNNTADNFLDP
+870 NTNNTADNFLLP
-882 YREDYSVTTNF
+882 YREDYSVTTQF

-925 TTDQGSLEIYSAKV
+925 TTDQGSLDIYSAKV
-939 VGIAFRLYGKNDV
+939 IGIAFRLYGKNDV

>member
-11 DDGFVGVA
+11 DDGFVGVV
-19 SRIDPALIPPT
+19 SRIDPALIPT
-30 YVSNAVNRRFE
+30 SYVSNAVNRRFE
-41 DMVIKNRW
+41 DQVIKNRW
-49 GVVQPKWGGKWE
+49 GIVQPKWGGRW
-61 SLNRVVTVTSNSV
+61 SSGSRIVTLTSGSSV
-74 STVPVSGTPIPQ
+74 GVPVSGDQIPVNSQ
-86 NASIS
+86 VVC
-91 SDPVA
+91 DVDA
-96 NVLVFT
+96 NTQIFS
-102 NGTRCVL
+102 NGTLCTL
-109 DDGVNCVMSTAAIS
+109 DDNTNTTFSTAAFS
-123 FAGPPV
+123 FSPSPANKTV
-129 NRTIQYYNQTLPF
+129 QFYASTAPF
-142 DDILGVLPYR
+142 EEILGVLPYR
-152 DPDTGVNAL
+152 DPDTGANAL
-161 LVAVNEVRTSDGGQ
+161 LVAVNESRSSDGGQ
-175 GKLWCIRPN
+175 GKVWCIRPN
-184 QSPVEVPMNGH
+184 QSPVEVSMNGH

-219 YYFDSTSGIYDSIL
+219 YYFDSTGGVADSIL
-233 LEDGFQILCEDS
+233 LEDGFTLLCENDNH
-245 SVLSN
+245 LTD
-250 EDSTQ
+250 EDITQ
-255 VNLNVVPDLTTG
+255 IDLNVVPDLATG
-267 DIVTIGSV
+267 DIVNVEQV
-275 GDVGPLWVA
+275 GTSQPLWTG
-284 TPASGQGFQFFVN
+284 TPGSGQGFQLYAN
-297 VVNEEV
+297 VVNQEV
-303 SFHLTLVDARAGT
+303 SLHLTLGDAQAGV
-316 NALQLAPEAN
+316 NALALNPQTGS
-326 ARYYIERSAN
+326 RYYIELASN
-336 LTGYDLA
+336 TTGYDLA
-343 QDIVDNLNDGMPI
+343 QDIINNLNDGMPL
-356 LMQGNPTFPSAL
+356 LMQSTATNPSAL

-379 SIVGSDSTGD
+379 SINSSDATAD
-389 TLTVYNH
+389 TIAVFNH
-396 NFIPGDQVSISNV
+396 NFIPGDQVTLTNIQNGGANV
-409 VGSATVNNQIYYVYP
+409 TNKIYYAYP
-424 VDNNTLKLFSGT
+424 VDNNTLRLFSGT

-442 LNDAGRAIVQLTTTG
+442 LNDASRAVIQLTTTG
-457 VSPNITINSVTIL
+457 TSPNITISAVTIL

-479 PIITVTGTSTVAA
+479 PVITVTGTHSVDA
-492 SLTATVTNGIVSSVT
+492 SLTTTVTDGIVSAVT
-507 IVNAGTY
+507 IVNAGVY
-514 STTPTASVA
+514 STTPTATVA
-523 MPSTLVDVDVSNL
+523 MPSTLVDVTTSNI

-582 YSPVL
+582 YSPIL

-595 SNDRVIALYPFNT
+595 SNDRVVALYPFNA

-695 AYWGN
+695 AYWSN
-700 ACAAYFA
+700 ACATYFA

-717 GGDGTNQ
+717 GGDSTNQ
-724 RTLCYNFLNK
+724 RTLVYNFLNK
-734 AWEGYWEGSLLIPRY
+734 AWEGYWEGSLLVPKY
-749 WCRVIVAG
+749 WCRVVVAG

-779 DVNLTGGLIQMST
+779 DVDRTGVLTQIST
-792 EVKFRG
+792 EVRFRG
-798 YTGDKNPYSQA
+798 YTGED
-809 NIANNNNV
+809 NV

-824 IQFEFG
+824 IQFELG
-830 NWNTQYSITA
+830 NWNTRYSITA

-853 NQTKNRTV
+853 DQTKDRTV

-882 YREDYSVTTNF
+882 YREDYSVTTQF

-925 TTDQGSLEIYSAKV
+925 TTDQGSLDIYSAKV
-939 VGIAFRLYGKNDV
+939 IGIAFRLYGKNDV

>member
-6 QIGGM
+6 QIGAI
-11 DDGFVGVA
+11 DDGFVGVV
-19 SRIDPALIPPT
+19 SRIDPALIPAS

-41 DMVIKNRW
+41 DQVIKNRW
-49 GVVQPKWGGKWE
+49 GIVQPKWGGRW
-61 SLNRVVTVTSNSV
+61 SSGSRIVTLTSGS
-74 STVPVSGTPIPQ
+74 SAGVPVSGTQIP
-86 NASIS
+86 
-91 SDPVA
+91 A
-96 NVLVFT
+96 NSQVVCDVDANTQIFS
-102 NGTRCVL
+102 NGTLCTL
-109 DDGVNCVMSTAAIS
+109 DDNTNATFSTAAFS
-123 FAGPPV
+123 FAPSPANKTV
-129 NRTIQYYNQTLPF
+129 QFYNSTAPF
-142 DDILGVLPYR
+142 EDILGVLQYR
-152 DPDTGVNAL
+152 DPDTGANAL
-161 LVAVNEVRTSDGGQ
+161 LVAVNEERSSDGGQ
-175 GKLWCIRPN
+175 GKVWCIRPN

-219 YYFDSTSGIYDSIL
+219 YYFTEAD
-233 LEDGFQILCEDS
+233 
-245 SVLSN
+245 
-250 EDSTQ
+250 
-255 VNLNVVPDLTTG
+255 VNTGNNTVTLNVVPDLATG
-267 DIVTIGSV
+267 DIVNVGQIGNAA
-275 GDVGPLWVA
+275 PLWNA
-284 TPASGQGFQFFVN
+284 SPGSGQGFQLYVN
-297 VVNEEV
+297 VVNQV
-303 SFHLTLVDARAGT
+303 ASLHLTLADARAKT
-316 NALQLAPEAN
+316 NSLPLNPDNN
-326 ARYYIERSAN
+326 ARYYIELASN
-336 LTGYDLA
+336 TTGYDLA
-343 QDIVDNLNDGMPI
+343 QDIVNNLNDGMPI
-356 LMQGNPTFPSAL
+356 LMQSTATNPSAL
-368 DAGFDRIPSTL
+368 DAGFNRIPSTL
-379 SIVGSDSTGD
+379 SINSSDATAD
-389 TLTVYNH
+389 TIAVFNH
-396 NFIPGDQVSISNV
+396 NFIPGDQVTLTNIENGGANV
-409 VGSATVNNQIYYVYP
+409 TNKIYYVYP
-424 VDNNTLKLFSGT
+424 VDNNTLRLFSGT

-442 LNDAGRAIVQLTTTG
+442 LNDANRAIIQITTTG
-457 VSPNITINSVTIL
+457 TSPNITISAVTIL

-479 PIITVTGTSTVAA
+479 PVITVSATGAITTPA
-492 SLTATVTNGIVSSVT
+492 SLTATVTNGIVSSVA
-507 IVNAGTY
+507 IVNGGAY
-514 STTPTASVA
+514 SNTPTASVA
-523 MPSTLVDVDVSNL
+523 MPSTLVDITTSNI

-582 YSPVL
+582 YSPIL

-595 SNDRVIALYPFNT
+595 SNDRVVALYPFNM

-695 AYWGN
+695 AFWSN
-700 ACAAYFA
+700 ACGTYFS

-724 RTLCYNFLNK
+724 RTLVYNFLNK
-734 AWEGYWEGSLLIPRY
+734 AWEGYWEGSLLVPRF

-779 DVNLTGGLIQMST
+779 DADRTGVLTQIST
-792 EVKFRG
+792 EVRFRG
-798 YTGDKNPYSQA
+798 YTGED
-809 NIANNNNV
+809 NV

-824 IQFEFG
+824 IQFELG
-830 NWNTQYSITA
+830 NWNTRYSITA

-853 NQTKNRTV
+853 DQTKNRTA

-870 NTNNTADNFLDP
+870 NTNNTGDNFLAP
-882 YREDYSVTTNF
+882 YREDYSVTTQF

-925 TTDQGSLEIYSAKV
+925 TTDQGSLDIYSAKV

>member
-11 DDGFVGVA
+11 DDGFVGVV
-19 SRIDPALIPPT
+19 SRIDPALIPAS

-41 DMVIKNRW
+41 DQVIKNRW
-49 GVVQPKWGGKWE
+49 GIVQPKWGGRW
-61 SLNRVVTVTSNSV
+61 SSGSRIVTLTSGSSV
-74 STVPVSGTPIPQ
+74 GVPVSGDQIP
-86 NASIS
+86 
-91 SDPVA
+91 A
-96 NVLVFT
+96 NSQVVCDVDANTQIFS
-102 NGTRCVL
+102 NGTLCTL
-109 DDGVNCVMSTAAIS
+109 DDNTNTTFSTAAFS
-123 FAGPPV
+123 FSPSPANKTV
-129 NRTIQYYNQTLPF
+129 QFYASTAPF
-142 DDILGVLPYR
+142 EEILGVLPYR
-152 DPDTGVNAL
+152 DPDTGANAL
-161 LVAVNEVRTSDGGQ
+161 LVAVNEERSSDGGQ
-175 GKLWCIRPN
+175 GKVWCIRPN
-184 QSPVEVPMNGH
+184 QSPVEVSMNGH

-219 YYFDSTSGIYDSIL
+219 YYFDSTGGVADSIL
-233 LEDGFQILCEDS
+233 LEDGFTLLCENNNHLTD
-245 SVLSN
+245 
-250 EDSTQ
+250 EDITQ
-255 VNLNVVPDLTTG
+255 IDLNVVPDLATG
-267 DIVTIGSV
+267 DIVNVEQV
-275 GDVGPLWVA
+275 GTSQPLWTG
-284 TPASGQGFQFFVN
+284 TPGSGQGFQLYAN
-297 VVNEEV
+297 VVNQEV
-303 SFHLTLVDARAGT
+303 SLHLTLGDAQAGV
-316 NALQLAPEAN
+316 NALALNPQTGS
-326 ARYYIERSAN
+326 RYYIELASN
-336 LTGYDLA
+336 TTGYDLA
-343 QDIVDNLNDGMPI
+343 QDIINNLNDGMPL
-356 LMQGNPTFPSAL
+356 LMQSTATNPSAL

-379 SIVGSDSTGD
+379 SINSSDATAD
-389 TLTVYNH
+389 TIAVFNH
-396 NFIPGDQVSISNV
+396 NFIPGDQVTLTNIQNGGANV
-409 VGSATVNNQIYYVYP
+409 TNKIYYAYP
-424 VDNNTLKLFSGT
+424 VDNNTLRLFSGT

-442 LNDAGRAIVQLTTTG
+442 LNDANRAVIQLTTTG
-457 VSPNITINSVTIL
+457 TSPNITISAVTIL

-479 PIITVTGTSTVAA
+479 PVITVSGTSSVAA
-492 SLTATVTNGIVSSVT
+492 SLTTTVTNGIVSAVT
-507 IVNAGTY
+507 IVNAGVY
-514 STTPTASVA
+514 STTPTATVA
-523 MPSTLVDVDVSNL
+523 MPSTLVDITTSNI

-582 YSPVL
+582 YSPIL

-595 SNDRVIALYPFNT
+595 SNDRVVALYPFNT

-700 ACAAYFA
+700 TCATYFS

-734 AWEGYWEGSLLIPRY
+734 AWEGYWEGSLLIPKY

-779 DVNLTGGLIQMST
+779 DVDRTGVLTQIST

-798 YTGDKNPYSQA
+798 YTGQD
-809 NIANNNNV
+809 NV

-824 IQFEFG
+824 IQFELG

-853 NQTKNRTV
+853 DQTKDRTA

-870 NTNNTADNFLDP
+870 NTNNTADNFLLP
-882 YREDYSVTTNF
+882 YREDYSVTTQF

-925 TTDQGSLEIYSAKV
+925 TTDQGSLDIYSAKV

>member
-6 QIGGM
+6 QIGAI
-11 DDGFVGVA
+11 DDGFIGVV
-19 SRIDPALIPPT
+19 SRIDPALIPAS

-41 DMVIKNRW
+41 DQVIKNRW
-49 GVVQPKWGGKWE
+49 GIVQPKWGGRW
-61 SLNRVVTVTSNSV
+61 SSGSRIVTLTSGLSV
-74 STVPVSGTPIPQ
+74 GVPVSGDQIP
-86 NASIS
+86 
-91 SDPVA
+91 A
-96 NVLVFT
+96 NSQVVCDVDANTQIFS
-102 NGTRCVL
+102 NGTLCTL
-109 DDGVNCVMSTAAIS
+109 DDNANAAFSTAAFS
-123 FAGPPV
+123 FAPSPANKTV
-129 NRTIQYYNQTLPF
+129 QFYASTAPF
-142 DDILGVLPYR
+142 EDILGVLQYR
-152 DPDTGVNAL
+152 DPDTGANAL
-161 LVAVNEVRTSDGGQ
+161 LVAVNEERSSDGGQ
-175 GKLWCIRPN
+175 GKVWCIRPN

-233 LEDGFQILCEDS
+233 LEDGFEILCEDGS
-245 SVLSN
+245 ILSD

-255 VNLNVVPDLTTG
+255 INLNVLPDLATG
-267 DIVTIGSV
+267 DIVNLGQIGTAQ
-275 GDVGPLWVA
+275 PLWTGSPGA
-284 TPASGQGFQFFVN
+284 GQAFQLYVN
-297 VVNEEV
+297 VVNTEV
-303 SFHLTLVDARAGT
+303 SLHLTLLDAQAGT
-316 NALQLAPEAN
+316 NPLNLSPQN
-326 ARYYIERSAN
+326 GARYYIELASN
-336 LTGYDLA
+336 TTGYDLA
-343 QDIVDNLNDGMPI
+343 QDIVNNLNDGMPI
-356 LMQGNPTFPSAL
+356 LMQSTATNPSAL

-379 SIVGSDSTGD
+379 SINSSEPTAD
-389 TLTVYNH
+389 TISVFNH
-396 NFIPGDQVSISNV
+396 NFIPGDQVTLSS
-409 VGSATVNNQIYYVYP
+409 VNNGGANVTNKIYYVYP
-424 VDNNTLKLFSGT
+424 VDNNTLRLFSGT

-442 LNDAGRAIVQLTTTG
+442 LNDASRAVIQLTTTG
-457 VSPNITINSVTIL
+457 TSPNITISAVTIL

-479 PIITVTGTSTVAA
+479 PVITVSATGVITTAA
-492 SLTATVTNGIVSSVT
+492 SLTTTLTDGKVSAVT
-507 IVNAGTY
+507 IVNPGAY
-514 STTPTASVA
+514 SNTPTASVA
-523 MPSTLVDVDVSNL
+523 MPSTLVDVTTSNV

-582 YSPVL
+582 YSPIL

-595 SNDRVIALYPFNT
+595 SNDRVVALYPFNS

-646 ASIAGTGSDVIFLS
+646 SSIAGTGSDVIFLS

-700 ACAAYFA
+700 ACAAYFN

-734 AWEGYWEGSLLIPRY
+734 AWEGYWEGSLLVPKY

-779 DVNLTGGLIQMST
+779 DVDRTGAMTQIST
-792 EVKFRG
+792 EVRFRG
-798 YTGDKNPYSQA
+798 YTGED
-809 NIANNNNV
+809 NV

-824 IQFEFG
+824 IQFELG
-830 NWNTQYSITA
+830 NWNT
-840 QFDGVNEFYTVAT
+840 
-853 NQTKNRTV
+853 R
-861 YYTYGSGTY
+861 
-870 NTNNTADNFLDP
+870 
-882 YREDYSVTTNF
+882 
-893 RCGNN
+893 
-898 GWKAGLH
+898 
-905 QFFSHKA
+905 
-912 RLRKHSASVQPLI
+912 
-925 TTDQGSLEIYSAKV
+925 
-939 VGIAFRLYGKNDV
+939 

>member
-6 QIGGM
+6 QIGAI
-11 DDGFVGVA
+11 DDGFVGVV
-19 SRIDPALIPPT
+19 SRIDPALIPAS

-41 DMVIKNRW
+41 DQVIKNRW
-49 GVVQPKWGGKWE
+49 GIVQPKWGGRW
-61 SLNRVVTVTSNSV
+61 SSGSRIVTLTSGSSV
-74 STVPVSGTPIPQ
+74 GVPVSGTQIP
-86 NASIS
+86 
-91 SDPVA
+91 A
-96 NVLVFT
+96 NSQVVCDVDANTQIFS
-102 NGTRCVL
+102 NGTLCTL
-109 DDGVNCVMSTAAIS
+109 DDNTNAIFSTATFS
-123 FAGPPV
+123 FSPSPANKTV
-129 NRTIQYYNQTLPF
+129 QFYNSTAPF
-142 DDILGVLPYR
+142 EDILGVLQYR
-152 DPDTGVNAL
+152 DPDTGANAL
-161 LVAVNEVRTSDGGQ
+161 LVAVNEERSSDGGQ
-175 GKLWCIRPN
+175 GKVWCIRPN

-219 YYFDSTSGIYDSIL
+219 YYFTEAD
-233 LEDGFQILCEDS
+233 
-245 SVLSN
+245 
-250 EDSTQ
+250 
-255 VNLNVVPDLTTG
+255 VNTGNNTVTLNVVPDLATG
-267 DIVTIGSV
+267 DIVNVGQIGNAA
-275 GDVGPLWVA
+275 PLWNA
-284 TPASGQGFQFFVN
+284 SPGSGQGFQLYVN
-297 VVNEEV
+297 VVNQVV
-303 SFHLTLVDARAGT
+303 SLHLTLADARAKT
-316 NALQLAPEAN
+316 NSLPLNPDNN
-326 ARYYIERSAN
+326 ARYYIELASN
-336 LTGYDLA
+336 TTGYDLA
-343 QDIVDNLNDGMPI
+343 QDIVNNLNDGMPI
-356 LMQGNPTFPSAL
+356 LMQSTATNPSAL
-368 DAGFDRIPSTL
+368 DAGFNRIPSTL
-379 SIVGSDSTGD
+379 SINSSDATAD
-389 TLTVYNH
+389 TIAVFNH
-396 NFIPGDQVSISNV
+396 NFIPGDQVTLTNIENGGANV
-409 VGSATVNNQIYYVYP
+409 TNKIYYVYP
-424 VDNNTLKLFSGT
+424 VDNNTLRLFSGT

-442 LNDAGRAIVQLTTTG
+442 LNDANRAIIQITTTG
-457 VSPNITINSVTIL
+457 TSPNITISAVTIL

-479 PIITVTGTSTVAA
+479 PVITVSATGAITTPA
-492 SLTATVTNGIVSSVT
+492 SLTTTVTNGIVSSVA
-507 IVNAGTY
+507 IVNGGAY
-514 STTPTASVA
+514 SNTPTATVA
-523 MPSTLVDVDVSNL
+523 MPSTLVDITTSNI

-582 YSPVL
+582 YSPIL

-595 SNDRVIALYPFNT
+595 SNDRVVALYPFNM

-695 AYWGN
+695 AFWSN
-700 ACAAYFA
+700 ACGTYFS

-724 RTLCYNFLNK
+724 RTLVYNFLNK
-734 AWEGYWEGSLLIPRY
+734 AWEGYWEGSLLVPRF

-779 DVNLTGGLIQMST
+779 DADRTGVLTQIST
-792 EVKFRG
+792 EVRFRG
-798 YTGDKNPYSQA
+798 YTGED
-809 NIANNNNV
+809 NV

-824 IQFEFG
+824 IQFELG
-830 NWNTQYSITA
+830 NWNTRYSITA

-853 NQTKNRTV
+853 DQTKNRTA

-870 NTNNTADNFLDP
+870 NTNNTGDNFLAP
-882 YREDYSVTTNF
+882 YREDYSVTTQF

-925 TTDQGSLEIYSAKV
+925 TTDQGSLDIYSAKV
-939 VGIAFRLYGKNDV
+939 IGIAFRLYGKNDV

>member
-6 QIGGM
+6 QIGGI
-11 DDGFVGVA
+11 DDGFIGVV
-19 SRIDPALIPPT
+19 SRIDPALIPAS

-41 DMVIKNRW
+41 DQVIKNRW
-49 GVVQPKWGGKWE
+49 GIVQPKWGGRWSSGSRIVTLTSGS
-61 SLNRVVTVTSNSV
+61 SLG
-74 STVPVSGTPIPQ
+74 VPVSGDQIP
-86 NASIS
+86 
-91 SDPVA
+91 A
-96 NVLVFT
+96 NSQVVCDVDANTQIFS
-102 NGTRCVL
+102 NGTLCTL
-109 DDGVNCVMSTAAIS
+109 DDNANAAFSTAAFS
-123 FAGPPV
+123 FAPSPANKTV
-129 NRTIQYYNQTLPF
+129 QFYNSTAPF
-142 DDILGVLPYR
+142 EDILGVLQYR
-152 DPDTGVNAL
+152 DPDTGANAL
-161 LVAVNEVRTSDGGQ
+161 LVAVNEDRSSDGGQ
-175 GKLWCIRPN
+175 GKVWCIRPN

-219 YYFDSTSGIYDSIL
+219 YYFDSTGGVADSIL
-233 LEDGFQILCEDS
+233 LEDGFTLLCENNNHLTD
-245 SVLSN
+245 
-250 EDSTQ
+250 EDITRIY
-255 VNLNVVPDLTTG
+255 LNVVPDLATG
-267 DIVTIGSV
+267 DIVNVEQV
-275 GDVGPLWVA
+275 GTSQPLWIG
-284 TPASGQGFQFFVN
+284 TPGSGQGFQLYAN
-297 VVNEEV
+297 VVNQEV
-303 SFHLTLVDARAGT
+303 SLHLTLGDAQAGT
-316 NALQLAPEAN
+316 NALSLNPQTGS
-326 ARYYIERSAN
+326 RYYIELASN
-336 LTGYDLA
+336 TTGYDLA
-343 QDIVDNLNDGMPI
+343 QDIINNLNDGMPL
-356 LMQGNPTFPSAL
+356 LMQSTATNPSAL

-379 SIVGSDSTGD
+379 SINSSDATAD
-389 TLTVYNH
+389 TIAVFNH
-396 NFIPGDQVSISNV
+396 NFIPGDQVTLTNIQNGGANV
-409 VGSATVNNQIYYVYP
+409 TNKIYYAYP
-424 VDNNTLKLFSGT
+424 VDNNTLRLFSGT

-442 LNDAGRAIVQLTTTG
+442 LNDASRAVIQLTTTG
-457 VSPNITINSVTIL
+457 TSPNITISAVTIL

-479 PIITVTGTSTVAA
+479 PVITVTGTHSVDA

-507 IVNAGTY
+507 IVNGGTY
-514 STTPTASVA
+514 SMTPTASVA
-523 MPSTLVDVDVSNL
+523 MPSTLVDVTTSNV

-582 YSPVL
+582 YSPIL

-595 SNDRVIALYPFNT
+595 SNDRVVALYPFNT

-646 ASIAGTGSDVIFLS
+646 SSIAGTGSDVIFLS

-734 AWEGYWEGSLLIPRY
+734 AWEGYWEGSLLVPKY

-757 TDTLCWADESGLI
+757 TDTLCWADQSGLI

-779 DVNLTGGLIQMST
+779 DVDRTGVLTQIST
-792 EVKFRG
+792 EVRFRG
-798 YTGDKNPYSQA
+798 YTGED
-809 NIANNNNV
+809 NV

-824 IQFEFG
+824 IQFELG
-830 NWNTQYSITA
+830 NWNTRYSITA
-840 QFDGVNEFYTVAT
+840 QFDGVNESYVVAT
-853 NQTKNRTV
+853 NQTKDRTV

-870 NTNNTADNFLDP
+870 NTNNTADNFLLP
-882 YREDYSVTTNF
+882 YREDYSVTTQF

-925 TTDQGSLEIYSAKV
+925 TTDQGSLDIYSAKV
-939 VGIAFRLYGKNDV
+939 IGIAFRLYGKNDV

>member
-6 QIGGM
+6 QIGAI
-11 DDGFVGVA
+11 DDGFIGVL
-19 SRIDPALIPPT
+19 SRIDPALIPAS
-30 YVSNAVNRRFE
+30 YVSDAVNRRFE
-41 DMVIKNRW
+41 DQVIKNRW
-49 GVVQPKWGGKWE
+49 GVIQPKWGGRW
-61 SLNRVVTVTSNSV
+61 STGSRIVTLTSGSSV
-74 STVPVSGTPIPQ
+74 GTPVSGTQIPTNSQ
-86 NASIS
+86 VVC
-91 SDPVA
+91 DVDA
-96 NVLVFT
+96 NTQIFS
-102 NGTRCVL
+102 NGTLCTL
-109 DDGVNCVMSTAAIS
+109 DDNTNATFSTAAFS
-123 FAGPPV
+123 FAPSPANKTVQFYGS
-129 NRTIQYYNQTLPF
+129 TAPF
-142 DDILGVLPYR
+142 EEILGVLPYR
-152 DPDTGVNAL
+152 DPDTGANAL
-161 LVAVNEVRTSDGGQ
+161 LVAVNEARTTDGGQ
-175 GKLWCIRPN
+175 GKVWLIRPN
-184 QSPVEVPMNGH
+184 QSPVEISLNGH

-200 VRLIQATNGVVML
+200 VRLIQAANGVVML

-219 YYFDSTSGIYDSIL
+219 YYFDSAGGVADSIL
-233 LEDGFQILCEDS
+233 LEDGFVLLCEN
-245 SVLSN
+245 SN
-250 EDSTQ
+250 HLTDEDVTQ
-255 VNLNVVPDLTTG
+255 IDLNVVPDLATG
-267 DIVTIGSV
+267 DIVNVETIGTSQ
-275 GDVGPLWVA
+275 PLWTG
-284 TPASGQGFQFFVN
+284 TPGSGQGFQLYAN
-297 VVNEEV
+297 VVNQEV
-303 SFHLTLVDARAGT
+303 SLHLTLGDAQAGT
-316 NALQLAPEAN
+316 NALALNPQTGS
-326 ARYYIERSAN
+326 RYYIELASN
-336 LTGYDLA
+336 TTGYDLA
-343 QDIVDNLNDGMPI
+343 QDIINDLNDGMPL
-356 LMQGNPTFPSAL
+356 LMQSTATNPSAL

-379 SIVGSDSTGD
+379 SINSSDATAD
-389 TLTVYNH
+389 TIAVYNH
-396 NFIPGDQVSISNV
+396 NFIPGDQVTLSNV
-409 VGSATVNNQIYYVYP
+409 NNGGANVTNKIYYVFP
-424 VDNNTLKLFSGT
+424 VDNNTLRLFSGT

-442 LNDAGRAIVQLTTTG
+442 LNDASRAIIQLTTTG
-457 VSPNITINSVTIL
+457 TTPNITISEVKIL
-470 NQGSGYLSA
+470 NQGSGYLTA
-479 PIITVTGTSTVAA
+479 PVITVTGTNTVPA
-492 SLTATVTNGIVSSVT
+492 SLSTTVTDGKVSAVT
-507 IVNAGTY
+507 IVAGGTY

-523 MPSTLVDVDVSNL
+523 MPSTLVDITTSNV

-582 YSPVL
+582 YSPIL

-595 SNDRVIALYPFNT
+595 SNDRVVALYPFNA

-634 TEITR
+634 TEVTR

-700 ACAAYFA
+700 ACATYFA
-707 NRYILSVPVE
+707 NRYILSVPTE

-724 RTLCYNFLNK
+724 RTLVYNFLNK
-734 AWEGYWEGSLLIPRY
+734 AWEGYWEGSLLVPKY

-757 TDTLCWADESGLI
+757 TDTLCWADNSGLI

-779 DVNLTGGLIQMST
+779 DVDRTGVLTQIST
-792 EVKFRG
+792 QVKFRG
-798 YTGDKNPYSQA
+798 YTGED
-809 NIANNNNV
+809 NV

-824 IQFEFG
+824 IQFELG
-830 NWNTQYSITA
+830 NWNTRYSITA

-853 NQTKNRTV
+853 DQTKDRTA

-870 NTNNTADNFLDP
+870 NTNNTGDNFLLP
-882 YREDYSVTTNF
+882 YREDYSVTTQF

-925 TTDQGSLEIYSAKV
+925 TTDQGSLDIYSAKV
-939 VGIAFRLYGKNDV
+939 IGIAFRLYGKNDV

>member
-6 QIGGM
+6 QIGGI
-11 DDGFVGVA
+11 DDGFVGVV
-19 SRIDPALIPPT
+19 SRIDPALIPAS

-41 DMVIKNRW
+41 DQVIKNRW
-49 GVVQPKWGGKWE
+49 GIVQPKWGGRW
-61 SLNRVVTVTSNSV
+61 SSGSRIVTLTSGSSV
-74 STVPVSGTPIPQ
+74 GVPVSGDQ
-86 NASIS
+86 IS
-91 SDPVA
+91 A
-96 NVLVFT
+96 NSQVVCDVDANTQIFS
-102 NGTRCVL
+102 NGTLCTL
-109 DDGVNCVMSTAAIS
+109 DDNTNTTFSTAAFS
-123 FAGPPV
+123 FSPSPANKTV
-129 NRTIQYYNQTLPF
+129 QFYASTAPF
-142 DDILGVLPYR
+142 EEILGVLPYR
-152 DPDTGVNAL
+152 DPDTGANAL
-161 LVAVNEVRTSDGGQ
+161 LVAVNESRSSDGGQ
-175 GKLWCIRPN
+175 GKVWCIRPN
-184 QSPVEVPMNGH
+184 QSPVEVSMNGH

-219 YYFDSTSGIYDSIL
+219 YYFDSTGGVADSIL
-233 LEDGFQILCEDS
+233 LEDGFTLLCENNNHLTD
-245 SVLSN
+245 
-250 EDSTQ
+250 EDITQ
-255 VNLNVVPDLTTG
+255 IDLNVVPDLATG
-267 DIVTIGSV
+267 DIVNVEQV
-275 GDVGPLWVA
+275 GTSQPLWTG
-284 TPASGQGFQFFVN
+284 TPGSGQGFQLYAN
-297 VVNEEV
+297 VVNQEV
-303 SFHLTLVDARAGT
+303 SLHLTLGDAQAGV
-316 NALQLAPEAN
+316 NALALNPQTGS
-326 ARYYIERSAN
+326 RYYIELASN
-336 LTGYDLA
+336 TTGYDLA
-343 QDIVDNLNDGMPI
+343 QDIINNLNDGMPL
-356 LMQGNPTFPSAL
+356 LMQSTATNPSAL

-379 SIVGSDSTGD
+379 SINSSDATAD
-389 TLTVYNH
+389 TIAVFNH
-396 NFIPGDQVSISNV
+396 NFIPGDQVTLTNIQNGGANV
-409 VGSATVNNQIYYVYP
+409 TNKIYYAYP
-424 VDNNTLKLFSGT
+424 VDNNTLRLFSGT

-442 LNDAGRAIVQLTTTG
+442 LNDASRAVIQLTTTG
-457 VSPNITINSVTIL
+457 TAPNITISAVTIL

-479 PIITVTGTSTVAA
+479 PVITVTGTHSVDA
-492 SLTATVTNGIVSSVT
+492 SLTTTVTDGIVSAVT
-507 IVNAGTY
+507 IVNAGVY
-514 STTPTASVA
+514 STTPTATVA
-523 MPSTLVDVDVSNL
+523 MPSTLVDITTSNI

-582 YSPVL
+582 YSPIL

-595 SNDRVIALYPFNT
+595 SNDRVVALYPFNT
-608 TTLLVFKER
+608 TTLLIFKER

-695 AYWGN
+695 AYWSN
-700 ACAAYFA
+700 ACATYFA

-717 GGDGTNQ
+717 GGDSTNQ
-724 RTLCYNFLNK
+724 RTLVYNFLNK
-734 AWEGYWEGSLLIPRY
+734 AWEGYWEGSLLVPKY
-749 WCRVIVAG
+749 WCRVVVAG

-779 DVNLTGGLIQMST
+779 DVDRTGVLTQIST
-792 EVKFRG
+792 EVRFRG
-798 YTGDKNPYSQA
+798 YTGED
-809 NIANNNNV
+809 NV

-824 IQFEFG
+824 IQFELG
-830 NWNTQYSITA
+830 NWNTRYSITA

-853 NQTKNRTV
+853 DQTKDRTV

-870 NTNNTADNFLDP
+870 NTNNTADNFLLP
-882 YREDYSVTTNF
+882 YREDYSVTTQF

-925 TTDQGSLEIYSAKV
+925 TTDQGSLDIYSAKV
-939 VGIAFRLYGKNDV
+939 IGIAFRLYGKNDV

>member
-6 QIGGM
+6 QIGAI
-11 DDGFVGVA
+11 DDGFVGVV
-19 SRIDPALIPPT
+19 SRIDPALIPAS

-41 DMVIKNRW
+41 DQVIKNRW
-49 GVVQPKWGGKWE
+49 GIVQPKWGGRW
-61 SLNRVVTVTSNSV
+61 SSGSRIVTLTSGSSV
-74 STVPVSGTPIPQ
+74 GVPVSGTQIP
-86 NASIS
+86 
-91 SDPVA
+91 A
-96 NVLVFT
+96 NSQVVCDVDANTQIFS
-102 NGTRCVL
+102 NGTLCTL
-109 DDGVNCVMSTAAIS
+109 DDNTNAIFSTAAFS
-123 FAGPPV
+123 FAPSPANKTV
-129 NRTIQYYNQTLPF
+129 QFYNSTAPF
-142 DDILGVLPYR
+142 EDILGVLQYR
-152 DPDTGVNAL
+152 DPDTGANAL
-161 LVAVNEVRTSDGGQ
+161 LVAVNEERSSDGGQ
-175 GKLWCIRPN
+175 GKVWCIRPN

-219 YYFDSTSGIYDSIL
+219 YYFTEAD
-233 LEDGFQILCEDS
+233 
-245 SVLSN
+245 
-250 EDSTQ
+250 
-255 VNLNVVPDLTTG
+255 VNTGNNTVTLNVVPDLATG
-267 DIVTIGSV
+267 DIVNVGQIGNAA
-275 GDVGPLWVA
+275 PLWNA
-284 TPASGQGFQFFVN
+284 SPGSGQGFQLYVN
-297 VVNEEV
+297 VVNQVV
-303 SFHLTLVDARAGT
+303 SLHLTLADARAKT
-316 NALQLAPEAN
+316 NSLPLNPENN
-326 ARYYIERSAN
+326 ARYYIELASN
-336 LTGYDLA
+336 TTGYDLA
-343 QDIVDNLNDGMPI
+343 QDIVNNLNDGMPI
-356 LMQGNPTFPSAL
+356 LMQSTATNPSAL
-368 DAGFDRIPSTL
+368 DAGFNRIPSTL
-379 SIVGSDSTGD
+379 SINSSDATAD
-389 TLTVYNH
+389 TIAVFNH
-396 NFIPGDQVSISNV
+396 NFIPGDQVTLTNIENGGANV
-409 VGSATVNNQIYYVYP
+409 TNKIYYVYP
-424 VDNNTLKLFSGT
+424 VDNNTLRLFSGT

-442 LNDAGRAIVQLTTTG
+442 LNDANRAIIQITTTG
-457 VSPNITINSVTIL
+457 TSPNITISAVTIL
-470 NQGSGYLSA
+470 NQGSGYLSV
-479 PIITVTGTSTVAA
+479 PVITVSATGAITTPA
-492 SLTATVTNGIVSSVT
+492 SLTATVTNGIVSSVA
-507 IVNAGTY
+507 IVNGGAY
-514 STTPTASVA
+514 SNTPTASVA
-523 MPSTLVDVDVSNL
+523 MPSTLVDITTSNI

-582 YSPVL
+582 YSPIL

-595 SNDRVIALYPFNT
+595 SNDRVVALYPFNM

-622 ENLYGDLSTTRL
+622 ENLYGDLSSTRL

-695 AYWGN
+695 AFWSN
-700 ACAAYFA
+700 ACGTYFS

-724 RTLCYNFLNK
+724 RTLVYNFLNK
-734 AWEGYWEGSLLIPRY
+734 AWEGYWEGSLLVPKY
-749 WCRVIVAG
+749 WSRVIVAG

-779 DVNLTGGLIQMST
+779 DADRTGVLTQIST
-792 EVKFRG
+792 EVRFRG
-798 YTGDKNPYSQA
+798 YTGE
-809 NIANNNNV
+809 NNV

-824 IQFEFG
+824 IQFELG
-830 NWNTQYSITA
+830 NWNTRYSITA

-853 NQTKNRTV
+853 DQTKNRTA

-870 NTNNTADNFLDP
+870 NTNNTGDNFLAP
-882 YREDYSVTTNF
+882 YREDYSVTTQF
-893 RCGNN
+893 RCGSN

-925 TTDQGSLEIYSAKV
+925 TTDQGSLDIYSAKV
-939 VGIAFRLYGKNDV
+939 IGIAFRLYGKNDV

>member
-6 QIGGM
+6 QIGGI
-11 DDGFVGVA
+11 DDGFIGVV
-19 SRIDPALIPPT
+19 SRIDPALIPAS

-41 DMVIKNRW
+41 DQVIKNRW
-49 GVVQPKWGGKWE
+49 GIVQPKWGGRWSSGSRIVTLTSGS
-61 SLNRVVTVTSNSV
+61 SLG
-74 STVPVSGTPIPQ
+74 VPVSGDQISANSQ
-86 NASIS
+86 VVCDVNANTQIFS
-91 SDPVA
+91 
-96 NVLVFT
+96 
-102 NGTRCVL
+102 NGTLCTL
-109 DDGVNCVMSTAAIS
+109 DDNANAVFSTAAFS
-123 FAGPPV
+123 FAPSPANKTV
-129 NRTIQYYNQTLPF
+129 QFYNSTAPF
-142 DDILGVLPYR
+142 EDILGVLQYR
-152 DPDTGVNAL
+152 DPDTGANAL
-161 LVAVNEVRTSDGGQ
+161 LVAVNEERSSDGGQ
-175 GKLWCIRPN
+175 GKVWCIRPN
-184 QSPVEVPMNGH
+184 QSPVEVSMNGH

-219 YYFDSTSGIYDSIL
+219 YYFDSTGGVADSIL
-233 LEDGFQILCEDS
+233 LEDGFTLLCENNNHLTD
-245 SVLSN
+245 
-250 EDSTQ
+250 EDITRIY
-255 VNLNVVPDLTTG
+255 LNVVPDLATG
-267 DIVTIGSV
+267 DIVNVEQV
-275 GDVGPLWVA
+275 GTSQPLWIG
-284 TPASGQGFQFFVN
+284 TPGSGQGFQLYAN
-297 VVNEEV
+297 VVNQEV
-303 SFHLTLVDARAGT
+303 SLHLTLGDAQAGT
-316 NALQLAPEAN
+316 NALSLNPQTGS
-326 ARYYIERSAN
+326 RYYIELASN
-336 LTGYDLA
+336 TTGYDLA
-343 QDIVDNLNDGMPI
+343 QDIINNLNDGMPL
-356 LMQGNPTFPSAL
+356 LMQSTATNPSAL

-379 SIVGSDSTGD
+379 SINSSDATAD
-389 TLTVYNH
+389 TIAVFNH
-396 NFIPGDQVSISNV
+396 NFIPGDQVTLTNIQNGGANV
-409 VGSATVNNQIYYVYP
+409 TNKIYYAYP
-424 VDNNTLKLFSGT
+424 VDNNTLRLFSGT

-442 LNDAGRAIVQLTTTG
+442 LNDASRAVIQLTTTG
-457 VSPNITINSVTIL
+457 TSPNITISAVTIL

-479 PIITVTGTSTVAA
+479 PVITVTGTHSVDA

-507 IVNAGTY
+507 IVNGGTY

-523 MPSTLVDVDVSNL
+523 MPSTLVDVTTSNV

-582 YSPVL
+582 YSPIL

-595 SNDRVIALYPFNT
+595 SNDRVVALYPFNS

-646 ASIAGTGSDVIFLS
+646 SSIAGTGSDVIFLS

-734 AWEGYWEGSLLIPRY
+734 AWEGYWEGSLLVPKY

-757 TDTLCWADESGLI
+757 TDTLCWADQSGLI

-779 DVNLTGGLIQMST
+779 DVDRTGVLTQIST
-792 EVKFRG
+792 EVRFRG
-798 YTGDKNPYSQA
+798 YTGED
-809 NIANNNNV
+809 NV

-824 IQFEFG
+824 IQFELG
-830 NWNTQYSITA
+830 NWNTRYSITA
-840 QFDGVNEFYTVAT
+840 QFDGVNESYVVAT
-853 NQTKNRTV
+853 NQTKDRTV

-870 NTNNTADNFLDP
+870 NTNNTADNFLLP
-882 YREDYSVTTNF
+882 YREDYSVTTQF

-925 TTDQGSLEIYSAKV
+925 TTDQGSLDIYSAKV
-939 VGIAFRLYGKNDV
+939 IGIAFRLYGKNDV